1 MLVASLLAIVNEQVT
16 AISMTD
22 IQGARS
28 IGHDD
33 GTWLTTLFEAANAA
47 TMVFAPWFG
56 ITFTLKRFTIGA
68 VIAAMLFGFLC
79 PFAPN
84 LATLYVLRVL
94 QGIAGGCL
102 PPMLI
107 IVALRYLPPKIKLY
121 GLAGYALTA
130 TFGPALGT
138 PLAALWTEYVSW
150 KWAFW
155 QIVPLGV
162 VSCLAIQQGL
172 PADPLRLD
180 RFRSFDWTG
189 FITGCPAVVMLV
201 IGLLQGDRL
210 DWLNS
215 GFICSMLIGGSI
227 LLALFLVNEWFHP
240 LPFFKL
246 QLLARRNF
254 SHGLTT
260 LAGAVIL
267 LVGVAAIPG
276 QFLAGIHAYRPLQT
290 TPLSLLVAL
299 PLLLTLP
306 LTAAVLNL
314 KRIDSRWV
322 MAFGLCLMIAT
333 CVMGSYLNSEWI
345 RDNFYLL
352 QSLQIV
358 AQPMVILAI
367 LMGVTTGLPPA
378 EGPFASAMFNSLRA
392 FSATVA
398 TGLIEGLGTDRER
411 FHSNM
416 LVDQLGNHALV
427 SSQSIDAA
435 HGLGELAQRVH
446 EQALVLMCADL
457 YRVMACVAV
466 ALLFLVPVLPVRIYP
481 PWTDAPPASPPSS
494 HQGTFSMSTFIRSHF
509 KYLRIAGAVLA
520 LAVVAWVC
528 IWLLSDSTSES
539 TNDAYV
545 EADFTLVAPRI
556 AGQIS
561 DVLVDDNQSVKSGE
575 LLVRIDDRD
584 YRAALMSAQA
594 DVTAASAT
602 VANFEAEIRR
612 QPSLVEQVRATLR
625 SDEAGVAFARAN
637 ASRYQNLSD
646 TGAGTAQEQQRAT
659 SALAQQLA
667 QQAHDRAALSSTE
680 QNLDVLRTQRDK
692 AAGEQARAQAAL
704 EQAKLNLSYT
714 EIRAP
719 VSGKVGRRSARVGAF
734 VTPGAPVLAIVPLS
748 DAYVVANFQEN
759 QIARMRPGASV
770 RIKVDSLPGVV
781 IKGHVDSLAPATGV
795 RFAPIA
801 PDNATGNFTKI
812 VQRVPVKIKID
823 RDQEAASA
831 LSVGLSVEAEVA
843 VGRPG
848 RTFAQSADAK

>member
-1 MLVASLLAIVNEQVT
+1 MSATNPLPGSPQDATAEIVPAAPPFTEPAPPAAAQVAFSFEIAVGLIGMLVASLLAVINQQVT
-16 AISMTD
+16 AVSMID
-22 IQGARS
+22 VQGARA

-33 GTWLTTLFEAANAA
+33 GTWLTVLFEAANAA

-68 VIAAMLFGFLC
+68 VVATMLLGFLC

-107 IVALRYLPPKIKLY
+107 IVALRFLPPRIKLY

-162 VSCLAIQQGL
+162 MSCIAIQRGL
-172 PADPLRLD
+172 PADPLKLD
-180 RFRSFDWTG
+180 RFRSFDWLG
-189 FITGCPAVVMLV
+189 FVTGCPAVVMLV
-201 IGLLQGDRL
+201 IALLQGDRL

-215 GFICSMLIGGSI
+215 GFICSMFIGGSA
-227 LLALFLVNEWFHP
+227 LLVVFLFNEWFHP

-276 QFLAGIHAYRPLQT
+276 QFLAEIHEYRPLQT

-306 LTAAVLNL
+306 LTAALLNL
-314 KRIDSRWV
+314 RQIDSRWV

-333 CVMGSYLNSEWI
+333 CVMGSYVDSEWI

-378 EGPFASAMFNSLRA
+378 EGPFASAMFNSIRA
-392 FSATVA
+392 FSGTMAA
-398 TGLIEGLGTDRER
+398 GLIEGVGTRRER

-416 LVDQLGNHALV
+416 LVDHLGNHALV
-427 SSQSIDAA
+427 TSQSIDAM

-446 EQALVLMCADL
+446 EQALVLASADL

-466 ALLFLVPVLPVRIYP
+466 ALLLLVPVLPVRIYP
-481 PWTDAPPASPPSS
+481 PWCGASPASHPTS
-494 HQGTFSMSTFIRSHF
+494 H
-509 KYLRIAGAVLA
+509 
-520 LAVVAWVC
+520 
-528 IWLLSDSTSES
+528 
-539 TNDAYV
+539 
-545 EADFTLVAPRI
+545 
-556 AGQIS
+556 
-561 DVLVDDNQSVKSGE
+561 
-575 LLVRIDDRD
+575 
-584 YRAALMSAQA
+584 
-594 DVTAASAT
+594 
-602 VANFEAEIRR
+602 
-612 QPSLVEQVRATLR
+612 
-625 SDEAGVAFARAN
+625 
-637 ASRYQNLSD
+637 
-646 TGAGTAQEQQRAT
+646 
-659 SALAQQLA
+659 
-667 QQAHDRAALSSTE
+667 
-680 QNLDVLRTQRDK
+680 
-692 AAGEQARAQAAL
+692 
-704 EQAKLNLSYT
+704 
-714 EIRAP
+714 
-719 VSGKVGRRSARVGAF
+719 
-734 VTPGAPVLAIVPLS
+734 
-748 DAYVVANFQEN
+748 
-759 QIARMRPGASV
+759 
-770 RIKVDSLPGVV
+770 
-781 IKGHVDSLAPATGV
+781 
-795 RFAPIA
+795 
-801 PDNATGNFTKI
+801 
-812 VQRVPVKIKID
+812 
-823 RDQEAASA
+823 
-831 LSVGLSVEAEVA
+831 
-843 VGRPG
+843 
-848 RTFAQSADAK
+848 